1 MRRKEE
7 TCAMPDLPGTEADRD
22 RLKHIHE
29 TVRTVASEL
38 LSRGIP
44 PTIARVARVVEGDRL
59 TLLAALE
66 AWAKNLSGAD
76 KLAMAGNKKRPNEH
90 LVREAT
96 RPKAEAA
103 KQQRGALL
111 REALAMEEEPPT
123 GSVAELQ
130 GELSRQEATLE
141 KLRLRKQAIE
151 ASLETT
157 NTQIRA
163 AELRARLISESLQ
176 NGGRLM
182 DQHALQEARKKEI

>member
-1 MRRKEE
+1 V
-7 TCAMPDLPGTEADRD
+7 MPDLPGTEEDRN
-22 RLKHIHE
+22 RLKKIHE

-44 PTIARVARVVEGDRL
+44 PTIARIARVVEGDRL

-76 KLAMAGNKKRPNEH
+76 KLAMAGNRRRPNEH

-103 KQQRGALL
+103 KQQRTALL
-111 REALAMEEEPPT
+111 KEALAMEDEVPT
-123 GSVAELQ
+123 GSVSELQ

-141 KLRLRKQAIE
+141 KLRQRRQSIE
-151 ASLETT
+151 ASLEAT

-163 AELRARLISESLQ
+163 AELRARLIAESLQ
-176 NGGRLM
+176 NGGKLM
-182 DQHALQEARKKEI
+182 DQAGLQAARKSE

>member
-1 MRRKEE
+1 
-7 TCAMPDLPGTEADRD
+7 MPDLPGTEADRD
-22 RLKHIHE
+22 RLKKTHD
-29 TVRTVASEL
+29 TVRIVASEL

-44 PTIARVARVVEGDRL
+44 PTIARIARVVEGDRL

-76 KLAMAGNKKRPNEH
+76 KLAMAGGRKRPNEH

-103 KQQRGALL
+103 KLHRTALMK
-111 REALAMEEEPPT
+111 ESLAMEDEAPT

-141 KLRLRKQAIE
+141 KLRQRKQTIE

-163 AELRARLISESLQ
+163 AEIRARLIAESLQ
-176 NGGRLM
+176 NGGKLM
-182 DQHALQEARKKEI
+182 DQAGLKAARKIER